1 MSVFDTLQKWQGELP
16 PSTYL
21 SRRAWCEVKY
31 TPKGETEE
39 KDISEELMKYLLS
52 VDYTVDILPT
62 AKAGGI
68 LKKSVS

>member
-39 KDISEELMKYLLS
+39 KDISEELIQCAVKPRPSGL
-52 VDYTVDILPT
+52 
-62 AKAGGI
+62 GI
-68 LKKSVS
+68 